1 MKGEEKVRQG
11 EWRRKG
17 EKEGETEV
25 GGGREGEAGSEGTR
39 MKGQETGRPSPQVLR
54 AFTRDQWD
62 LHSSQ
67 WLCQEGTVI
76 RFTKEETEAPSGAHP
91 IEQSQE
97 RLCSL
102 QSGFPR

>member
-1 MKGEEKVRQG
+1 MRQG

-17 EKEGETEV
+17 EKERETEV
-25 GGGREGEAGSEGTR
+25 GGGREGEAASEGTR
-39 MKGQETGRPSPQVLR
+39 MKGQENRKAPSPGAKSFHKGSVEPQTPL
-54 AFTRDQWD
+54 
-62 LHSSQ
+62 SQ

-91 IEQSQE
+91 VEQGQE

-102 QSGFPR
+102 QSGFPG